1 MFWQYFNNIPRPL
14 SFFTSKNA
22 RRKLVGNRKVD
33 ALSIFREG
41 IKPEWEDPVNADG
54 GELLFRGSDLE
65 MVDKMWYELF
75 LSMVGEVMPQ
85 GELLVGARVIDKSG
99 KGKNEYRIELW
110 FSNGLDVQC
119 LTPQLTGKLNDNMGA
134 IRTLALQPGCT
145 APPCRRTSPN
155 LLLENQLVSNR
166 MIGDHQAMLAGQ

>member
-1 MFWQYFNNIPRPL
+1 
-14 SFFTSKNA
+14 
-22 RRKLVGNRKVD
+22 
-33 ALSIFREG
+33 LSIFREG

-65 MVDKMWYELF
+65 MVDKMWYELV

-110 FSNGLDVQC
+110 FSNGLDVQR
-119 LTPQLTGKLNDNMGA
+119 LTPQLTGKLNDNMGGNQNFSFTT
-134 IRTLALQPGCT
+134 RMHSSALQKNQSKPPPGKPT
-145 APPCRRTSPN
+145 GIKQNDRRSSGDARRP
-155 LLLENQLVSNR
+155 
-166 MIGDHQAMLAGQ
+166 IGVQ